1 VRGEGGGGE
10 WERVKGGGGEE
21 EGKSSE
27 GDTCIHHPL
36 FLQLL
41 SAVVSRNWTELTRH
55 GNLENWREIL
65 AALVT
70 YASPEDFAPLCGT
83 YSCPQPTSPSGV
95 EIFHCT

>member
-1 VRGEGGGGE
+1 MR
-10 WERVKGGGGEE
+10 GGGGEE
-21 EGKSSE
+21 EGKGSE
-27 GDTCIHHPL
+27 GDACIPL

-41 SAVVSRNWTELTRH
+41 SAVVTRNWTELTRH

-83 YSCPQPTSPSGV
+83 YSCPHRAPMR
-95 EIFHCT
+95 